1 MKRTVYGM
9 LSLILST
16 MVLISC
22 GGDDEKVEKP
32 SGLQETLV
40 LRSSSLTEGSEVD
53 ASSTTVITL
62 NYNTLVTVSPDA
74 RITLNG
80 QSVAA
85 RKNSITSMA
94 IDIPVSLESGTSYTL
109 IVPSGSVLAQN
120 DANQTAPAY
129 TLNFTTRKT
138 GEQAL
143 PNNDAMALTR
153 KLGFGWNLGNHFD
166 SHNNG
171 EKVPESWGSWWDKAT
186 PTEALY
192 QSLAAAGVKT
202 VRIPVTWGPW
212 EGEASTYLIES
223 DYMSLVKQNVLWAKA
238 AGLNVVLNTH
248 HDEYW
253 QDAYSA
259 ASNSE
264 TNEEIKVRIV
274 ATWKQIAEA
283 FKEEGEYLILES
295 FNELNH
301 NWASPTGGE
310 LTIMNEW
317 NQIVVN
323 TIRETGGNNA
333 TRWISVPSYQASPAY
348 ALDSRFTIP
357 NDKANKLII
366 AVHCYDPY
374 NFTLAENLTS
384 TWGSAADKKAITD
397 LLNKLKEKYIDQNIP
412 CYLGEFGCSRHET
425 DKENAC
431 REYYLEYFC
440 RAAHFAGLS
449 ACLWDNFN
457 PGNGSEHHSYFSHN
471 DGSWMDDS
479 EKLVKKMIDALT
491 LSDEKYT
498 LESIVMK

>member
-1 MKRTVYGM
+1 MKRFVCGL

-16 MVLISC
+16 FAFISC
-22 GGDDEKVEKP
+22 GGDEEGEIKP
-32 SGLQETLV
+32 SPQETLV
-40 LRSSSLTEGSEVD
+40 LRSTSLTEGSEVD

-62 NYNTLVTVSPDA
+62 SYNDLVTVGSA
-74 RITLNG
+74 ANITLNG
-80 QSVAA
+80 KSVTASNN
-85 RKNSITSMA
+85 KVTSMA
-94 IDIPVSLESGTSYTL
+94 IDIPVSLESGISYTL
-109 IVPSGSVLAQN
+109 NVPSGSIFAQK
-120 DANQTAPAY
+120 DATRTAPAY
-129 TLNFTTRKT
+129 TLHFTTKKS

-143 PNNDAMALTR
+143 PSNDAMALTQ

-171 EKVPESWGSWWDKAT
+171 ERVPESWGSWWDKAT

-192 QSLAAAGVKT
+192 QSLAAAGVST

-212 EGEASTYLIES
+212 EGEAPAYIIDS
-223 DYMSLVKQNVLWAKA
+223 DYMELVAQNVFWARD

-259 ASNSE
+259 ANYTE
-264 TNEEIKVRIV
+264 TNENIKTRLI

-301 NWASPTGGE
+301 NWAYPTAGE
-310 LTIMNEW
+310 FSIMNEW

-323 TIRETGGNNA
+323 TIRETGGKNA

-357 NDKANKLII
+357 NDNVKKLIV

-374 NFTLAENLTS
+374 NFTLAPNLTS

-397 LLNKLKEKYIDQNIP
+397 VLNKVKEKFIDQNIP

-425 DKENAC
+425 DEANAD
-431 REYYLEYFC
+431 RAYYLEYFC

-457 PGNGSEHHSYFSHN
+457 PGVGSEHHAYFSHN
-471 DGSWMDDS
+471 DGSWVDNS
-479 EKLVKKMIDALT
+479 ESLVKMMINAIT
-491 LSDEKYT
+491 SSDESYT
-498 LESIVMK
+498 LESVVKK